1 MGTVAVEI
9 DAAITKLMA
18 AATAER
24 KQRASDAGLEG
35 YGELDPFST
44 ALLEAIF
51 AALNGIKANMI
62 DTSQSTEV
70 SKRHAA
76 DG

>member
-1 MGTVAVEI
+1 MGTVAAEI

-24 KQRASDAGLEG
+24 QQRASDAGLEG

-51 AALNGIKANMI
+51 SALNGIKASLI

-76 DG
+76 EG